1 MSRFT
6 RDTIFNESVK
16 NDLFDSSL
24 SLLNRNFNSDYY
36 WPIRVTIWFSAGY
49 IGYQTS
55 FNFFRFSFMGR
66 LKIITHRPAINVDF
80 LSASFM

>member
-49 IGYQTS
+49 TIYRISDIVQL
-55 FNFFRFSFMGR
+55 F
-66 LKIITHRPAINVDF
+66 
-80 LSASFM
+80 

>member
-36 WPIRVTIWFSAGY
+36 WPIRVTIWFS
-49 IGYQTS
+49 
-55 FNFFRFSFMGR
+55 GR
-66 LKIITHRPAINVDF
+66 IYDISDIRHRSTF
-80 LSASFM
+80 LGFPLWAV